1 MNRSIIDV
9 ENAILKIF
17 ENMSGVIR
25 FVESIT
31 LNKSA
36 TIVNYNDKNLKIEL
50 RKKAIAFKNNNIGI
64 LDKLI
69 VFSKLNKRLK
79 IILKIN
85 SRN

>member
-79 IILKIN
+79 IIESNI
-85 SRN
+85 